1 MDKIKN
7 KNIFTKKIKL
17 NNNTHS
23 NNRNY
28 ISDEFLFPSKTMI
41 STSYLDSYLNLSK
54 NKNKTINN
62 FRKKDTRDITPNN
75 KKLNS
80 FDKIKAKIIS
90 SDKKNNFRE
99 FNLKLNSYKSK
110 NEYIL
115 MNYKDKYKRKNNKEL
130 NFTNDI
136 HNNTL
141 KKCSSFSRFNCNIT
155 INESQFKS
163 NYNRIFLRSKSKMN
177 ILNNKIKDKNSPLK
191 VELTSMINNIKKEV
205 SKSFYEGGKYDV
217 LNVKERNIKKFN
229 DFAISK
235 LMDINDIKNQRKY
248 NFFDYNYNRNYI
260 KKRNSNFENKYKLIK
275 IIPRNI
281 KCYGRNDIKN
291 KKIDEIFQ
299 NLK

>member
-75 KKLNS
+75 KMLNS

-130 NFTNDI
+130 NFTSDI

>member
-75 KKLNS
+75 KMLNS

-110 NEYIL
+110 NEHIL

-130 NFTNDI
+130 NFINDI

>member
-62 FRKKDTRDITPNN
+62 FRKKDTRDITLNN
-75 KKLNS
+75 KMLNS

-90 SDKKNNFRE
+90 TDKKNNFRE

-110 NEYIL
+110 NEHIL

-130 NFTNDI
+130 NFINDI